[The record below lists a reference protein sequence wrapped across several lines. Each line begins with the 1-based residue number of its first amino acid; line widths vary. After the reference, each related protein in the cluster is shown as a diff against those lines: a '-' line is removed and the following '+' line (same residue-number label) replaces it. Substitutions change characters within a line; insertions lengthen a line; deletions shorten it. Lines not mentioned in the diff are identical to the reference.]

1 MDATKPLKLMK
12 TDRLSN
18 LPQPLIYIILS
29 LMDIKSAFRTSL
41 LSKEWKFHWTQIDSL
56 DFEWDENLNSLI
68 NFVNGVF
75 HHPLSLKRVRFHTKT
90 NNQLY
95 FYEKFLKVITSYA
108 VSRGAEELDTNI
120 ITTLPPPSF
129 GKQCQNQLKT
139 LKLGPCTISS
149 TPTPLS
155 TSTTTTYNSW
165 NPLVSLTTLQ
175 LYKVKFCHN
184 LFDLKCHFDFF
195 SSFLNLENL
204 SLIDCFVPDYWEVFD
219 FKIHAPRL
227 VCLSISN
234 FSIYELAR
242 IVISSTTLKLFNLND
257 NSHLPPLLKMK
268 NCRSLEMVNI
278 DLFPPPATLARTGT
292 FKEGYI
298 YHVFHVT
305 EALRYL
311 NPLRVSCT
319 FPSKGKLFLNRNTQ
333 VANIKFVELKVK
345 ESEEDWLLVA
355 LFILRGLGLDQ
366 LAVKLEEMSK
376 QMGSGDQLA
385 PMELQLD

>member
-1 MDATKPLKLMK
+1 MK
-12 TDRLSN
+12 MDRLSN
-18 LPQPLIYIILS
+18 LPQPLIYNILS

-41 LSKEWKFHWTQIDSL
+41 LSKEWKFYWTQIDSL

-68 NFVNGVF
+68 DFVNRVF
-75 HHPLSLKRVRFHTKT
+75 HHPLNLKRVRFHTKT
-90 NNQLY
+90 NNQGY

-129 GKQCQNQLKT
+129 GKQYQNQLKT

-149 TPTPLS
+149 
-155 TSTTTTYNSW
+155 TTTYNSW

-175 LYKVKFCHN
+175 LYKIRFRHT
-184 LFDLKCHFDFF
+184 LFDFKCHFDFF

-204 SLIDCFVPDYWEVFD
+204 SLIDCSVPDYWKVFD
-219 FKIHAPRL
+219 FKIYAPRL
-227 VCLSISN
+227 VCLMISN

-242 IVISSTTLKLFNLND
+242 IVISSTTLKLFHLND
-257 NSHLPPLLKMK
+257 NSHLPPMLRMK

-298 YHVFHVT
+298 YHVFHIA
-305 EALRYL
+305 EALCYL

-319 FPSKGKLFLNRNTQ
+319 FPSKGKFLLNRNTQ
-333 VANIKFVELKVK
+333 VAKIKFVALKVK

-355 LFILRGLGLDQ
+355 LFILRGLSLDK
-366 LAVKLEEMSK
+366 LAAKFEEMSK
-376 QMGSGDQLA
+376 QMGSNDQLA
-385 PMELQLD
+385 PIELQLV